1 MRKILGLSRR
11 CNPDENLIPPM
22 MLTRR
27 SVTVSGKTLL
37 QYFAVLHL
45 RNIEETPARKAT
57 FAPSANLVAEQ
68 PNDPV
73 LDTVIMRLSYALLTF
88 VTEPEQMFLCDRFS
102 D

>member
-11 CNPDENLIPPM
+11 CNPDENLIPSM

-37 QYFAVLHL
+37 QHFAVLHFG
-45 RNIEETPARKAT
+45 NIEETPARKAT
-57 FAPSANLVAEQ
+57 VAPSANLVTEQ
-68 PNDPV
+68 PNDPA
-73 LDTVIMRLSYALLTF
+73 LDTVIMRLSYALLTL
-88 VTEPEQMFLCDRFS
+88 VCEPEQMFLCDRFS